1 MVASTLSPGPNPTV
15 LHRDPS
21 ALAPL
26 LFASIAFAL
35 LFSKP
40 AQLLALDWWSD
51 PDAGHG
57 LLLAPL
63 AIWLGWKRGLVAAR
77 PQRLL
82 GILTVVGSVVLRY
95 LSGLAAELF
104 TMRISMLMAGVGLIL
119 FFRGLRQLLHWWL
132 PVALLALSIPIP
144 AVLTNTL
151 ALPLQLR
158 ASRWG
163 AAMLQLRHVP
173 VTLSGNIIHL
183 PGRDLF
189 VTEACSGLRSLT
201 ALLALGVLVG
211 GLWLRHP
218 VNRLLLVGLAIPVA
232 MVVNAFRV
240 FLTGFLVA
248 WVDPKLGEGFRH
260 LSEGWLLFVIA
271 FLILGGF
278 TWTVAQ
284 IEERVMG
291 PVVDA

>member
-1 MVASTLSPGPNPTV
+1 VAATAEPVSTPAFRLADHSPAV
-15 LHRDPS
+15 L
-21 ALAPL
+21 AA
-26 LFASIAFAL
+26 IAFAI

-40 AQLLALDWWSD
+40 AILLVRDWWND

-63 AIWLGWKRGLVAAR
+63 AIWLAWRSGLVAAR
-77 PQRLL
+77 PARVSGTL
-82 GILTVVGSVVLRY
+82 ILTGAVLLRY

-104 TMRISMLMAGVGLIL
+104 TMRLSLLMGAAGLVL
-119 FFRGLRQLLHWWL
+119 FWYGWRQLLHWWL
-132 PVALLALSIPIP
+132 PVILLVLSIPLPDII
-144 AVLTNTL
+144 TSSL

-163 AAMLQLRHVP
+163 AALLEFRHVP
-173 VTLSGNIIHL
+173 VNLSGNVIQL
-183 PGRDLF
+183 PGRQLF

-201 ALLALGVLVG
+201 ALLSLGVLVG

-218 VNRLLLVGLAIPVA
+218 AGRILLVLAAIPVA

-240 FLTGFLVA
+240 FLTGFLVYF
-248 WVDPKLGEGFRH
+248 VSPDMGEGFMH

-271 FLILGGF
+271 FLLLGAF
-278 TWTVAQ
+278 TWVVAGV
-284 IEERVMG
+284 ERWMTERK
-291 PVVDA
+291 AA

>member
-1 MVASTLSPGPNPTV
+1 MAATAEPVSTPAIRLADHSPAV
-15 LHRDPS
+15 L
-21 ALAPL
+21 AA
-26 LFASIAFAL
+26 IAFAI

-40 AQLLALDWWSD
+40 AVLLVRDWWTD

-63 AIWLGWKRGLVAAR
+63 AIWLAWRSGLVRSRPAR
-77 PQRLL
+77 VSGAL
-82 GILTVVGSVVLRY
+82 ILTGAVLLRY

-104 TMRISMLMAGVGLIL
+104 TMRLSLLMGAAGLVL
-119 FFRGLRQLLHWWL
+119 FWYGWRQLLHWWL
-132 PVALLALSIPIP
+132 PVILLVLSIPLPDII
-144 AVLTNTL
+144 TSSL

-163 AAMLQLRHVP
+163 AALLEFRHVP
-173 VTLSGNIIHL
+173 VNLSGNVIQL
-183 PGRDLF
+183 PGRQLF

-201 ALLALGVLVG
+201 ALLSLGVLVG

-218 VNRLLLVGLAIPVA
+218 AGRILLVLAAIPVA

-240 FLTGFLVA
+240 FLTGFLVYF
-248 WVDPKLGEGFRH
+248 VSPDLGEGFMH

-271 FLILGGF
+271 FLLLGAF
-278 TWTVAQ
+278 TWVVAGV
-284 IEERVMG
+284 ERW
-291 PVVDA
+291 AAERKAA

>member
-1 MVASTLSPGPNPTV
+1 MIRLADHSPAV
-15 LHRDPS
+15 L
-21 ALAPL
+21 AA
-26 LFASIAFAL
+26 IAFAI

-40 AQLLALDWWSD
+40 AVLLVRDWWND

-63 AIWLGWKRGLVAAR
+63 AIWLAWRSGLVPAR
-77 PQRLL
+77 PARVSGAL
-82 GILTVVGSVVLRY
+82 ILTGAVLLRY

-104 TMRISMLMAGVGLIL
+104 TMRVSLLMGAAGLVL
-119 FFRGLRQLLHWWL
+119 FWYGWRQLLHWWL
-132 PVALLALSIPIP
+132 PVILLVLSIPLPDI
-144 AVLTNTL
+144 VTSSL

-163 AAMLQLRHVP
+163 AALLEFRHVP
-173 VTLSGNIIHL
+173 ANLSGNVIQL
-183 PGRDLF
+183 PGRQLF

-201 ALLALGVLVG
+201 ALLSLGVLVG

-218 VNRLLLVGLAIPVA
+218 AGRILLVLAAIPVA

-240 FLTGFLVA
+240 FLTGFLVYF
-248 WVDPKLGEGFRH
+248 VSPDLGEGFMH

-271 FLILGGF
+271 FLLLGAF
-278 TWTVAQ
+278 TWVVAGV
-284 IEERVMG
+284 ERW
-291 PVVDA
+291 AAERKAA

>member
-1 MVASTLSPGPNPTV
+1 VAATAEPVSTPAIRLADHSPAV
-15 LHRDPS
+15 L
-21 ALAPL
+21 AA
-26 LFASIAFAL
+26 IAFAI

-40 AQLLALDWWSD
+40 AGLLVRDWWND

-63 AIWLGWKRGLVAAR
+63 AIWLAWRSGLVRSRPAR
-77 PQRLL
+77 VSGAL
-82 GILTVVGSVVLRY
+82 ILTGAVLLRY

-104 TMRISMLMAGVGLIL
+104 TMRLSLLMGAAGLVL
-119 FFRGLRQLLHWWL
+119 FWYGWRQLLHWWL
-132 PVALLALSIPIP
+132 PVILLVLSIPLPDI
-144 AVLTNTL
+144 VTSSL

-163 AAMLQLRHVP
+163 AALLEFRHVP
-173 VTLSGNIIHL
+173 VNLSGNVIQL
-183 PGRDLF
+183 PGRQLF

-201 ALLALGVLVG
+201 ALLSLGVLVG

-218 VNRLLLVGLAIPVA
+218 AGRILLVLAAIPVA

-240 FLTGFLVA
+240 FLTGFLVYF
-248 WVDPKLGEGFRH
+248 VSPDLGEGFMH

-271 FLILGGF
+271 FLLLGAF
-278 TWTVAQ
+278 TWVVAGV
-284 IEERVMG
+284 ERWM
-291 PVVDA
+291 AERKAA

>member
-1 MVASTLSPGPNPTV
+1 MAATAEPVSTPAIRLADHSPAV
-15 LHRDPS
+15 L
-21 ALAPL
+21 AA
-26 LFASIAFAL
+26 IAFAI

-40 AQLLALDWWSD
+40 AVLLVRDWWND

-63 AIWLGWKRGLVAAR
+63 AIWLAWRSGLVRSRPAR
-77 PQRLL
+77 VSGAL
-82 GILTVVGSVVLRY
+82 ILTGAVLLRY

-104 TMRISMLMAGVGLIL
+104 TMRLSLLMGAAGLVL
-119 FFRGLRQLLHWWL
+119 FWYGWRQLLHWWL
-132 PVALLALSIPIP
+132 PVILLVLSIPLPDII
-144 AVLTNTL
+144 TSSL

-163 AAMLQLRHVP
+163 AALLEFRHVP
-173 VTLSGNIIHL
+173 VNLSGNVIQL
-183 PGRDLF
+183 PGRQLF

-201 ALLALGVLVG
+201 ALLSLGVLVG

-218 VNRLLLVGLAIPVA
+218 AGRILLVLAAIPVA

-240 FLTGFLVA
+240 FLTGFLVYF
-248 WVDPKLGEGFRH
+248 VSPDLGEGFMH

-271 FLILGGF
+271 FLLLGAF
-278 TWTVAQ
+278 TWVVAGV
-284 IEERVMG
+284 ERWMG
-291 PVVDA
+291 ERKAA